1 MIIAGLS
8 QSVDFFMTTFMT
20 SGGGSTII
28 ISVLVIYSL
37 ALLVVG
43 ILFVSEYVVRE
54 DVVVAEVNQYV
65 EPKSF
70 INSYKVYFRR

>member
-1 MIIAGLS
+1 
-8 QSVDFFMTTFMT
+8 MT

-54 DVVVAEVNQYV
+54 DVVVAEVNRYV

-70 INSYKVYFRR
+70 INSYKIYFRR